1 MVGKLFDKLSELN
14 EEFPVYEVQY
24 EEYENLSEF
33 TEEVF
38 MYESQAGVFKTGSHW
53 KI

>member
-14 EEFPVYEVQY
+14 EEFSVYEVQY
-24 EEYENLSEF
+24 EKYENLSEF